1 MKKHLFYPALWGI
14 LTLSVLYSCRTDS
27 TTTEQTVASKEKIV
41 AFERFERQNNIIQPI
56 AGANQTTTPQKYISY
71 AKPFAEIIANF
82 IQNHPD
88 YAKWMD
94 ESVGV
99 IRLDVASQTFG
110 EDKKAIIFPVTDG
123 NGKVTSAWYGIINE
137 ERSYVNFSYM
147 NDNSAELADIKKVF
161 QNYYDKKNKGS
172 LSSGAIASISKQI
185 NPVALKNGNEQKPID
200 IEEVVITKKNPTTP
214 PPDQWVPKYP
224 DEPSGGGGA
233 GSSGPGT
240 GMSGGSSTYG
250 GSMAM
255 PPPPKN
261 PINDLKK
268 YLECLDSR
276 QPANIKVYANTTG
289 MIGHAFIS
297 IQQGFNIR
305 TFGFY
310 PEQSFPQNVDGPG
323 IMGDNSGD
331 HYDAVLNMGSVS
343 PEQLQ
348 HILRK
353 ASEYNDRAYS
363 LYYSNCAN
371 FAMDV
376 MQIIKPSIQESKWEK
391 PGTVQ
396 DQIEKNGG
404 AKQSGEGPVTHVNCN

>member
-1 MKKHLFYPALWGI
+1 
-14 LTLSVLYSCRTDS
+14 
-27 TTTEQTVASKEKIV
+27 
-41 AFERFERQNNIIQPI
+41 
-56 AGANQTTTPQKYISY
+56 
-71 AKPFAEIIANF
+71 
-82 IQNHPD
+82 
-88 YAKWMD
+88 MD

-147 NDNSAELADIKKVF
+147 NDNSAKLADIKKVF

>member
-1 MKKHLFYPALWGI
+1 MWYPDNNNNPDGSGHWESKYE
-14 LTLSVLYSCRTDS
+14 TKCEWV
-27 TTTEQTVASKEKIV
+27 EKEKVDTID
-41 AFERFERQNNIIQPI
+41 PC
-56 AGANQTTTPQKYISY
+56 
-71 AKPFAEIIANF
+71 
-82 IQNHPD
+82 
-88 YAKWMD
+88 
-94 ESVGV
+94 VGPECV
-99 IRLDVASQTFG
+99 
-110 EDKKAIIFPVTDG
+110 
-123 NGKVTSAWYGIINE
+123 
-137 ERSYVNFSYM
+137 
-147 NDNSAELADIKKVF
+147 
-161 QNYYDKKNKGS
+161 
-172 LSSGAIASISKQI
+172 
-185 NPVALKNGNEQKPID
+185 
-200 IEEVVITKKNPTTP
+200 
-214 PPDQWVPKYP
+214 
-224 DEPSGGGGA
+224 GGGGLPE
-233 GSSGPGT
+233 GGNPGFPYPDT
-240 GMSGGSSTYG
+240 PPTDMV
-250 GSMAM
+250 M

-276 QPANIKVYANTTG
+276 QPANIKVFANTTG
-289 MIGHAFIS
+289 LIGHAFIS

-310 PEQSFPQNVDGPG
+310 PENSFPQNVDGPG

-353 ASEYNDRAYS
+353 ASEYNDQAYS

-396 DQIEKNGG
+396 DQILKNGG
-404 AKQSGEGPVTHVNCN
+404 IKESGEGPVTHVNCN